1 MWPNAGQEV
10 ATIRDDTTLLL
21 ELEFP
26 AADAANFAVGQ
37 NAEVLLDSTFEAIT
51 GSVQSVSG
59 ADTLSSGNLLVRT
72 VTIAVRNTGNLTA
85 SQAATAT
92 INGVS
97 ALSSARF
104 IYQREQSVTAQN
116 SGTVSALCVKE
127 GAQVSADTALIQL
140 SGDNLT
146 KQVLNASDNL
156 RSAELSVEDTQK
168 QMDDYTITAPIS
180 GTIISKDVKVGDT
193 VGTSTA
199 TADTMCV
206 IYDMSYLEMTLN
218 VDELDILNIKEGQK
232 ATITAD
238 AVSGQTF
245 EGVVTSISK
254 AGTTTGG
261 TTTYPVTIRIDEMG
275 DLLPGMNATA
285 EIVTESADN
294 VLSVPN
300 AAITRGNYVLVTKDS
315 PSAANAD
322 DSMTAPDGYVYV
334 KVETGV
340 SDDDYIAITSGLT
353 AEDTVAY
360 DSSYSTTTLAGGD
373 VQLVMD
379 GGDMGGGPGGA
390 SWRWRPGRWPVM
402 SALIEFDNV
411 CKYYQMGDTTVK
423 AADHISMKINKGE
436 FVAIVGQSGSGK
448 STCMNI
454 IGCLDVPT
462 AGTYRLNGRD
472 VGKMNKDELA
482 EIRNEML
489 GFIFQQYNLL
499 PKLSLLENVE
509 VPLVYAGVPPAERKR
524 RATASLERVG
534 LGDKLKNKPN
544 QLSGGQQQ
552 RVSIARALAGNP
564 AVILAD
570 EPTGAL
576 DSHTGREVLGMLQEL
591 HRQGNTVVL
600 ITHDNSIA
608 VQAQRIIRLEDGRV
622 VYDGDAHAPE
632 AVVQPNLVIPDP
644 VKPQNETKQEGSV

>member
-1 MWPNAGQEV
+1 MLFRKKPAEERSPQELEIALQEAEMPQKGLKPFLHKNGKKLVAVLVIAAILVVLLMPKGQKKAVNAETAYTQVTPENRDITNVYSESGVLNAANSYTVKATVKGDVLTADFEVGDVVEKGAVLYTIDSSDVVSGVEKAELNLGQAQRSYDDAVDAQYIRTDIAGTVASFKVRVGDVVNAGQEV

-37 NAEVLLDSTFEAIT
+37 SAEVLLDSTFEAIT

-104 IYQREQSVTAQN
+104 SYQREQSVTAQN

-127 GAQVSADTALIQL
+127 GAQVSADTALLQL
-140 SGDNLT
+140 SGNNLT

-168 QMDDYTITAPIS
+168 QVDNYTITAPIS

-245 EGVVTSISK
+245 EGVV
-254 AGTTTGG
+254 TGG

-360 DSSYSTTTLAGGD
+360 DSSYSTTTLAGN

-379 GGDMGGGPGGA
+379 GGDMGGSPGGAPGGGGPGG
-390 SWRWRPGRWPVM
+390 
-402 SALIEFDNV
+402 
-411 CKYYQMGDTTVK
+411 
-423 AADHISMKINKGE
+423 
-436 FVAIVGQSGSGK
+436 GQ
-448 STCMNI
+448 
-454 IGCLDVPT
+454 
-462 AGTYRLNGRD
+462 
-472 VGKMNKDELA
+472 
-482 EIRNEML
+482 
-489 GFIFQQYNLL
+489 
-499 PKLSLLENVE
+499 
-509 VPLVYAGVPPAERKR
+509 
-524 RATASLERVG
+524 
-534 LGDKLKNKPN
+534 
-544 QLSGGQQQ
+544 
-552 RVSIARALAGNP
+552 
-564 AVILAD
+564 
-570 EPTGAL
+570 
-576 DSHTGREVLGMLQEL
+576 
-591 HRQGNTVVL
+591 
-600 ITHDNSIA
+600 
-608 VQAQRIIRLEDGRV
+608 
-622 VYDGDAHAPE
+622 
-632 AVVQPNLVIPDP
+632 
-644 VKPQNETKQEGSV
+644 

>member
-1 MWPNAGQEV
+1 MLFRKKPAEERSPQELEIALQEAEMPQKGLKPFLHKNGKKLVAVLVIAAILVVLLVPKGQKKAVNAETAYTQVTPENRDITNVYSESGVLNAANSYTVKATVKGDVLTADFEVGDVVEKGAVLYTIDSSDVVSGVEKAELNLGQAQRSYDDAVDAQYIRTDIAGTVASFKVRVGDVVNAGQEV

-37 NAEVLLDSTFEAIT
+37 SAEVLLDSTFEAIT

-104 IYQREQSVTAQN
+104 SYQREQSVTAQN

-127 GAQVSADTALIQL
+127 GAQVNADTALIQL
-140 SGDNLT
+140 SGNNLT

-168 QMDDYTITAPIS
+168 QVDDYTITAPIS

-285 EIVTESADN
+285 EITTASTENA
-294 VLSVPN
+294 LSIPN
-300 AAITRGNYVLVTKDS
+300 AAVVRGNYVLVTKDS

-322 DSMTAPDGYVYV
+322 PSMTAPEGYVYV
-334 KVETGV
+334 KVTTGT
-340 SDDDYIAITSGLT
+340 SDDDYIAVTSGLQ
-353 AEDTVAY
+353 EGDTVAY
-360 DSSYSTTTLAGGD
+360 TASSTASVSADGQMEEMMVVGGPG
-373 VQLVMD
+373 Q
-379 GGDMGGGPGGA
+379 GGGGSGGPSGGAPGGGP
-390 SWRWRPGRWPVM
+390 
-402 SALIEFDNV
+402 
-411 CKYYQMGDTTVK
+411 Q
-423 AADHISMKINKGE
+423 
-436 FVAIVGQSGSGK
+436 
-448 STCMNI
+448 
-454 IGCLDVPT
+454 
-462 AGTYRLNGRD
+462 
-472 VGKMNKDELA
+472 
-482 EIRNEML
+482 
-489 GFIFQQYNLL
+489 
-499 PKLSLLENVE
+499 
-509 VPLVYAGVPPAERKR
+509 
-524 RATASLERVG
+524 
-534 LGDKLKNKPN
+534 
-544 QLSGGQQQ
+544 
-552 RVSIARALAGNP
+552 
-564 AVILAD
+564 
-570 EPTGAL
+570 
-576 DSHTGREVLGMLQEL
+576 
-591 HRQGNTVVL
+591 
-600 ITHDNSIA
+600 
-608 VQAQRIIRLEDGRV
+608 
-622 VYDGDAHAPE
+622 
-632 AVVQPNLVIPDP
+632 
-644 VKPQNETKQEGSV
+644 